1 MNDLCNCPDT
11 DPLDSIPNDDCPFNL
26 EQIQKIIV
34 QERGF
39 AFDTGA
45 TTPTDPSLKADWD
58 TLFSASDNTKAV
70 ITPFARN
77 VIIEAGDFITTGGGD
92 NTTLNGVEEIEGRN
106 PAPVTGMFKSV
117 SPEVEKAL
125 KRIACKRVQVYFVN
139 GAGKIIARKVDT
151 DKTSGFIAESF
162 GVKDRRNQ
170 GFGTKDQLDFQF
182 SLQPGWSE
190 ELVIIDPQDFNPL
203 YDL

>member
-1 MNDLCNCPDT
+1 MNDLCNCPNT
-11 DPLDSIPNDDCPFNL
+11 DPLESIPEDNCPFNL

-34 QERGF
+34 QEVGYK
-39 AFDTGA
+39 FDSGA
-45 TTPTDPSLKADWD
+45 TPATDPTLKADWD
-58 TLFSASDNTKAV
+58 TLFAASDDTKAV

-77 VIIEAGDFITTGGGD
+77 VVIEAGDFITTGGGD
-92 NTTLNGVEEIEGRN
+92 NSTLNGVEEIEGLN

-117 SPEVEKAL
+117 SPAIEKAL
-125 KRIACKRVQVYFVN
+125 KKIACKKVQVFFVN
-139 GAGKIIARKVDT
+139 GAGKIIAKDVGS
-151 DKTSGFIAESF
+151 DKTTGFVAESF

-182 SLQPGWSE
+182 SLKPGWSE
-190 ELVIIDPQDFNPL
+190 DLVIIDPQDFNPL